1 MILQGRVR
9 WFCIF
14 AFILATLVIVD
25 SRAAGAQ
32 SGCASSALGASGSP
46 AAKEWSGVL
55 ARRVSLHGRDV
66 SLREALDRL
75 AAAARVR
82 LSYTAEL
89 LPLTRA
95 VCLAY
100 ESASVGTVLMDL
112 LEGTSVRPVAVGNDQ
127 VVLAPTPEQA
137 PPMTPQTVAMFR
149 QVSVLDRVVVTGSA
163 AGGSQRSLPYAL
175 DVISGSQLSQRSAGS
190 LSSALDG
197 SIPGMWLWEQ
207 SPLSLLAR
215 YGSIRGASSFGV
227 SYPKVYVDGIEV
239 ANSLLVTRLDPE
251 AVSRIEVIRGPQG
264 AALYGADAISGVINI
279 VTRQEG
285 TEGGAPRA
293 QLSTSGGASASAF
306 SAGNVLTQNHSL
318 SLRSGSGVRSARLG
332 LAVTTIGAFIPD
344 AFSRQVAANGGVRF
358 VGARSVVSGTFRYFA
373 QDARTPESPLLP
385 GFSSTTA
392 AERLIQSEWLARSRG
407 YRSGLSSS
415 SLSDSATP
423 LVALDSSDR
432 QSVRQYTVGAV
443 ATFRPGDRWTHSVV
457 AGFDGYSLKSGAI
470 LDGAFPSATDSALR
484 AARGSAMRG
493 TLRASTVGQFGDS
506 ERASATVTLA
516 AEYSLMRDQ
525 TDTDAPFAVYRPS
538 EHDSTG
544 SPSETS
550 GPGGTG
556 GATGTGG
563 YASSVVENRSNTGLI
578 AQTNVSYRDAFFLN
592 TGLRFER
599 NTGLTGVGEYETLPM
614 LGAVFVR
621 SLGGAT
627 LKLRSAY
634 GKGIRPPQ
642 TSSRAGTLMGLN
654 RSPGSSTLSAEKQ
667 SGIEAGADL
676 FVGRTM
682 IFHLTRFDQRA
693 SGLIQPVSV
702 SLPAGVDTLSPRRI
716 AYELQ
721 NVGEITNRGWELEG
735 TTSVGPVSVGA
746 TFSTVD
752 SRVQRLANGY
762 SGDLRPGDR
771 MLEVPARTMGLNASL
786 TERRWFTSWSV
797 SRASDWV
804 NYDRIA
810 LAAAFQNTSHP
821 LYEFLGSQLR
831 TYWRKYDGVTRV
843 GANFGYNIGRGLS
856 FTVRG
861 ENLLDKQEGEPDNVT
876 VLPGRTVT
884 GGLRVSF

>member
-1 MILQGRVR
+1 MIAQGRVR
-9 WFCIF
+9 WFCVF
-14 AFILATLVIVD
+14 AFILATLVVVD

-32 SGCASSALGASGSP
+32 SRCASSALGASGSP
-46 AAKEWSGVL
+46 TDGELSGVL

-75 AAAARVR
+75 AAAAHIR

-100 ESASVGTVLMDL
+100 ESASVGAVLMDL
-112 LEGTSVRPVAVGNDQ
+112 LDGTSLRPIVAGNDQ
-127 VVLAPTPEQA
+127 VVLAPTPEKT
-137 PPMTPQTVAMFR
+137 PPMTSQTVAMFR

-163 AGGSQRSLPYAL
+163 AGGSQRSLPFAL
-175 DVISGSQLSQRSAGS
+175 DVINGSQLSQRSTGS

-197 SIPGMWLWEQ
+197 SVPGMWLWEQ

-293 QLSTSGGASASAF
+293 QLSTAGGASASTF

-332 LAVTTIGAFIPD
+332 LAVTTLGAFIPD

-358 VGARSVVSGTFRYFA
+358 VGARSVISGTLRFFA
-373 QDARTPESPLLP
+373 QDARTPSSPLLA
-385 GFSSTTA
+385 GFTSTTA
-392 AERLIQSEWLARSRG
+392 AVQSLIRNEWLARSRG
-407 YRSGLSSS
+407 YRSGFSSV
-415 SLSDSATP
+415 SLTDSTAP
-423 LVALDSSDR
+423 LVSVDSSDR
-432 QSVRQYTVGAV
+432 QSVRQYTVGAM
-443 ATFRPGDRWTHSVV
+443 ATFRPGDRWTHSAV
-457 AGFDGYSLKSGAI
+457 AGFDGYSLKSGTV

-506 ERASATVTLA
+506 ERAAATVTLA
-516 AEYSLMRDQ
+516 AEYSLMRDK
-525 TDTDAPFAVYRPS
+525 TETDAPFALYRPS
-538 EHDSTG
+538 EHGGTSGTGGPGKSTG
-544 SPSETS
+544 SDE
-550 GPGGTG
+550 
-556 GATGTGG
+556 
-563 YASSVVENRSNTGLI
+563 YESSTVDNRSNTGLI
-578 AQTNVSYRDAFFLN
+578 AQTNVSYRDALFLN

-614 LGAVFVR
+614 LGAAFVR
-621 SLGGAT
+621 SFGGAT

-642 TSSRAGTLMGLN
+642 TSSREGTLMGLN

-667 SGIEAGADL
+667 SGIEGGADL
-676 FVGRTM
+676 FVGRAM

-702 SLPAGVDTLSPRRI
+702 PLPAGTDTLLLRRI

-752 SRVQRLANGY
+752 SRVQKLANGY

-771 MLEVPARTMGLNASL
+771 MLEVPARTMGLNASY

-810 LAAAFQNTSHP
+810 LAAAFQNTSYP

-831 TYWRKYDGVTRV
+831 TYWRKYDGVTRL
-843 GANFGYNIGRGLS
+843 GANFGYNVGRGLS

-861 ENLLDKQEGEPDNVT
+861 ENLLDKQQGEPDNVT